1 MMKKSITEAVKH
13 CKCIIE
19 NSRCNELPFHNL
31 QHTMEVFNNVNK
43 IAEYVK
49 VSHNELRP
57 ILLAALFH
65 DTGNAIRFQG
75 HEEVSAAYSKLYM
88 EKNGYDENIINEVHD
103 CIKATKLP
111 QIPINIGEKIICD
124 ADLFHLGTKSYISKN
139 ELLRAEW
146 EKYRKIKYS
155 DKEWDALN
163 INFLE
168 QHQYFANYGM
178 EILEPVKQENINKL
192 KRHLFKA

>member
-1 MMKKSITEAVKH
+1 
-13 CKCIIE
+13 
-19 NSRCNELPFHNL
+19 
-31 QHTMEVFNNVNK
+31 MEVFNNVNK